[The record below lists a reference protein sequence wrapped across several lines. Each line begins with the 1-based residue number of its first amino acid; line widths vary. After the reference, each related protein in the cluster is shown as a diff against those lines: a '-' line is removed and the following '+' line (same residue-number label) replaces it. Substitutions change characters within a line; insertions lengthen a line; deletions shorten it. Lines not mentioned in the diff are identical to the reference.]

1 MARIDLA
8 QSPIGFGAFK
18 IGRNQDVKY
27 PQPFE
32 LPDLREVEA
41 LLNGLLDLGIHY
53 IDTAP
58 AYGLS
63 EERIGQTIG
72 HRRRE
77 YLLSTKVGE
86 TFERG
91 VSAYDF
97 SRRAVRQ
104 SIHRSLKRLRT
115 DLLDLVF
122 IHAGRDD
129 VTILKETDVVA
140 TLCALRDE
148 GCIRAIGLSGH
159 SEAAFRTSLDWS
171 DAFMLTYHPEDRS
184 LEPLI
189 AEAARRGVSVIV
201 KKPLASGTLS
211 ADKAIPFALRNP
223 GVVSVVVGSLNLSH
237 MQENLRS
244 AEQIRPRS
252 GDPNLKTSP
261 GGS

>member
-1 MARIDLA
+1 MAKINLA

-32 LPDLREVEA
+32 LPDLPKLEA
-41 LLNGLLDLGIHY
+41 LLNGLLDLGINY
-53 IDTAP
+53 FYTAP
-58 AYGLS
+58 AYGSS
-63 EERIGQTIG
+63 EERIGRTIA

-77 YLLSTKVGE
+77 YVLSTKVGE

-97 SRRAVRQ
+97 SRRAVRE

-115 DLLDLVF
+115 DVLDLVF

-140 TLCALRDE
+140 TLRALRDE

-159 SEAAFRTSLDWS
+159 SEAAFLASLDWS
-171 DAFMLTYHPEDRS
+171 DAIMLTYHQEDRS
-184 LEPLI
+184 KEPII
-189 AEAARRGVSVIV
+189 AEAARRGVAVIV

-223 GVVSVVVGSLNLSH
+223 GVLSVVVGSLSISH

-252 GDPNLKTSP
+252 GNPNLETSP

>member
-1 MARIDLA
+1 MARIDFA
-8 QSPIGFGAFK
+8 RSPMGFGAFK

-27 PQPFE
+27 PQAFE

-41 LLNGLLDLGIHY
+41 LLNGVLDLGIHY

-58 AYGLS
+58 AYGSS
-63 EERIGQTIG
+63 EERIGRSIA

-97 SRRAVRQ
+97 SRRAVRE

-115 DLLDLVF
+115 DVLDLVF
-122 IHAGRDD
+122 VHAGRDD
-129 VTILKETDVVA
+129 VTILRETDVVA
-140 TLCALRDE
+140 TLRTLRDE

-159 SEAAFRTSLDWS
+159 SEAAFRASFDWS
-171 DAFMLTYHPEDRS
+171 DAFMLTYHQEDRS

-189 AEAARRGVSVIV
+189 AEAALRGVAVIV
-201 KKPLASGTLS
+201 KKPLASGTLN
-211 ADKAIPFALRNP
+211 ADQAIPFALRNP

-237 MQENLRS
+237 MHENLRN

-252 GDPNLKTSP
+252 GDPHVETSP
-261 GGS
+261 RGN